1 MWRAHLS
8 RCRLMKGSD
17 AWWVGQAHI
26 PVKAGME
33 GQGVL
38 GWPSCPQGS
47 SRALLVDVTVSQGQ
61 VCAHSGLC
69 PIWEPQGE
77 RVEGH

>member
-17 AWWVGQAHI
+17 AWWVGQAHT
-26 PVKAGME
+26 PVKAE
-33 GQGVL
+33 RQGQGVL

-47 SRALLVDVTVSQGQ
+47 SRALLVDVTVSQAQG
-61 VCAHSGLC
+61 CAHSGLC
-69 PIWEPQGE
+69 PI
-77 RVEGH
+77 